1 MTQNYPG
8 FFDPN
13 IPQAHEIAGTGAYS
27 SLEKPFDV
35 QKMRRMAFGVNWKAS
50 FDFPYMGMFIP
61 PVKDENQQW
70 TRYGGGTTTIAA
82 MRDYAAGMR

>member
-1 MTQNYPG
+1 MNYPG
-8 FFDPN
+8 YFDPN

-35 QKMRRMAFGVNWKAS
+35 QKMRKMAFGVNWKAS

-61 PVKDENQQW
+61 PVANDTTRW
-70 TRYGGGTTTIAA
+70 TRYGGG
-82 MRDYAAGMR
+82 